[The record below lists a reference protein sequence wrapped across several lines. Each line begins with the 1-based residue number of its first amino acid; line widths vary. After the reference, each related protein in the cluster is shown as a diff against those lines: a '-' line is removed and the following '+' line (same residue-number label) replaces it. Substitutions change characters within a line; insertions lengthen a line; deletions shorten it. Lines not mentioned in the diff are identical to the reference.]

1 MYSTR
6 ELASLSSL
14 CVDAVMLHKRKCLI
28 IAEEKK
34 QQKTKNAFV
43 LSVAYLSPS
52 VVMDDSLGVECVC
65 VFVYRSGAK

>member
-34 QQKTKNAFV
+34 KTKNAFV

-52 VVMDDSLGVECVC
+52 VVMDDNLGVECVC

>member
-34 QQKTKNAFV
+34 QQKNEKCICLERRLPF
-43 LSVAYLSPS
+43 SQRG
-52 VVMDDSLGVECVC
+52 DG
-65 VFVYRSGAK
+65 